1 MPYMRALR
9 VATAGGGDVKTAT
22 ALYALHIDAF
32 LEGLAAEVPQP
43 ETFGL
48 NEKQATE
55 VRRGRYAQRVA
66 DIRAKKGKAA

>member
-1 MPYMRALR
+1 M
-9 VATAGGGDVKTAT
+9 KTAA

-32 LEGLAAEVPQP
+32 LEGLAAEVPKP

-55 VRRGRYAQRVA
+55 VRANRYTQRIT
-66 DIRAKKGKAA
+66 DIRAKKEKAA